1 MARKYTVRVILSTP
15 SASNPTPWVVVPALL
30 AVLTYLLVLG
40 MHRSWSSRAFVLA
53 WLAHGGAL
61 LAHQFGLGEAAVGA
75 RFGFALAL
83 SLTLWGVVLVYAI
96 EVRFQLQPEVR
107 RILSMAGSA
116 SLLLVLLYPGDPLG
130 HTSSPWAPLHW
141 VLGLVSYGLFGVA
154 VLHAILLDR
163 AEHAMRSRR
172 APVAD
177 AGGASL
183 PLLTL
188 ERRTFR
194 FVEAGF
200 VALSLAVLL
209 GWVSG
214 PAWRWDHKMV
224 FSLLGWLVVAALL
237 TGRHVLGWRGRRA
250 TRWLYVGS
258 IFLLLSYVGSR
269 FVMEVMLHR
278 GTPPTAVAAEQRDGQ
293 RE

>member
-1 MARKYTVRVILSTP
+1 VILSTP
-15 SASNPTPWVVVPALL
+15 PASNPTLWVVAPALL

-40 MHRSWSSRAFVLA
+40 MQRSWSSRAFVLA
-53 WLAHGGAL
+53 WFVHGCAL
-61 LAHQFGLGEAAVGA
+61 LAYQFGLGEAAVGA

-83 SLTLWGVVLVYAI
+83 SLTLWGVALVYAV
-96 EVRFQLQPEVR
+96 EVHFQLQSEVR

-116 SLLLVLLYPGDPLG
+116 SLLLVLLYPGDSLG
-130 HTSSPWAPLHW
+130 HPSSPWAPLHW

-163 AEHAMRSRR
+163 AEGAMRSRR
-172 APVAD
+172 VPVVVEG
-177 AGGASL
+177 GGAL

-188 ERRTFR
+188 EKRTFR
-194 FVEAGF
+194 FVDAGF

-278 GTPPTAVAAEQRDGQ
+278 GVTQTAIVAGPQQ
-293 RE
+293 

>member
-1 MARKYTVRVILSTP
+1 VARKYTVRVILSTP

-40 MHRSWSSRAFVLA
+40 MHRSGSSRAFILA
-53 WLAHGGAL
+53 WLAHGSAL
-61 LAHQFGLGEAAVGA
+61 LAHQFGFGEVAVGA

-83 SLTLWGVVLVYAI
+83 SLTLWGVVLVYAV

-130 HTSSPWAPLHW
+130 HSSSPWAPLHW

-163 AEHAMRSRR
+163 AERAMRSRR
-172 APVAD
+172 VPVAD
-177 AGGASL
+177 PEGTSL

-188 ERRTFR
+188 EKRTFR
-194 FVEAGF
+194 FVDAGF

-258 IFLLLSYVGSR
+258 LFLLLSYVGSR

-278 GTPPTAVAAEQRDGQ
+278 GAAPTAIVAGQ

>member
-1 MARKYTVRVILSTP
+1 M
-15 SASNPTPWVVVPALL
+15 PALL

-40 MHRSWSSRAFVLA
+40 MQRSWSPRAFVLA

-61 LAHQFGLGEAAVGA
+61 LAHQFGFGEAAVGA

-83 SLTLWGVVLVYAI
+83 SLTLWGVVLVYAV

-130 HTSSPWAPLHW
+130 HPSSPWAPLHW

-163 AEHAMRSRR
+163 AESAMRSRR
-172 APVAD
+172 VPVVAE
-177 AGGASL
+177 AGGGAL

-188 ERRTFR
+188 EKRTFR

-258 IFLLLSYVGSR
+258 LFLLLSYAGSR

-278 GTPPTAVAAEQRDGQ
+278 GAAPVAVVAEPRNGP
-293 RE
+293 RA